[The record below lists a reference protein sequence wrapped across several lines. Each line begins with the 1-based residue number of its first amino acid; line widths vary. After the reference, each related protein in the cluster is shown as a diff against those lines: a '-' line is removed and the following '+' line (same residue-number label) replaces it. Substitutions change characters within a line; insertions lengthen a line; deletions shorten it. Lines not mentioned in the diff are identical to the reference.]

1 MSKQEEPKREKT
13 LHEWNMEQREI
24 NKALQKKRKGD
35 NPLASLP
42 ADLRRS
48 IAKRMQK
55 PVRAPIKVD

>member
-1 MSKQEEPKREKT
+1 MNKQEEPQREKT
-13 LHEWNMEQREI
+13 LHELNMEQSEI
-24 NKALQKKRKGD
+24 NREMQKKNKG

>member
-1 MSKQEEPKREKT
+1 MSKQEEPQREKT
-13 LHEWNMEQREI
+13 LHELNMEQREI
-24 NKALQKKRKGD
+24 NREMQKKNKG
-35 NPLASLP
+35 NPLAALP